1 MYKMNTKDIKNI
13 ISSLRLIPLF
23 FLCALA
29 LSGCGP
35 TPCDFCGKTRFC
47 KEFDI
52 VGVTRHICNDC
63 LNDPRVAVSGNMVRL
78 YSEMYENGSLEYPTD
93 SPLHPDYGKPTE
105 APSGTPTVLPS
116 YSDISVVLP
125 EGGSGGL
132 NPAPTAPT
140 PAVPSSTAPAGG
152 KLSGEE
158 LLSSLNESLAADNM
172 SLTPVAGKSG
182 EYTLM
187 CGGADTGIKFK
198 TSAGTADRDKLVIE
212 QGENASSSDYVKSA
226 IRSILTYM
234 NSNDYDGLGHDIY
247 NGAIQSGS
255 FIYNGTTF
263 VSTVHTADEIEKGSA
278 ISDFSIV
285 P

>member
-1 MYKMNTKDIKNI
+1 MNRKDFKNTNI
-13 ISSLRLIPLF
+13 ALRLIPLF
-23 FLCALA
+23 FLCALT
-29 LSGCGP
+29 LSACGP

-52 VGVTRHICNDC
+52 VGVTRHICNNC
-63 LNDPRVAVSGNMVRL
+63 LNDPRVAVSGNMVRF
-78 YSEMYENGSLEYPTD
+78 YSEMYENGSLEYPAD
-93 SPLHPDYGKPTE
+93 SPLNPDYGKPTE
-105 APSGTPTVLPS
+105 EPSGTPTVLPS

-125 EGGSGGL
+125 EGNNNALTPASAT
-132 NPAPTAPT
+132 PAPGA
-140 PAVPSSTAPAGG
+140 PSSAAPAGG
-152 KLSGEE
+152 SLSGEE
-158 LLSSLNESLAADNM
+158 LVSSLNRSLSADNM
-172 SLTPVAGKSG
+172 SLTPVAGKPG

-187 CGGADTGIKFK
+187 SGNADTGIRFK
-198 TSAGTADRDKLVIE
+198 TTAGTADRDKLVIE

-234 NSNDYDGLGHDIY
+234 NSDDYDGLGHDIY